1 MRITATRGRIVELVC
16 PAGSPAALEAAVEA
30 GADAIYTGFRDGT
43 NARSFAGLN
52 FTDLQLARAR
62 DYTRAH
68 GRRLFIAVNT
78 YVQPQRWADWQR
90 AVDTA
95 ADLDVDALIAADI
108 GVLEYAASRHPRL
121 PLHLSVQGS
130 ATNRHALAFYTEHF
144 GVRRAVLPR
153 VLSLA
158 QVTR

>member
-1 MRITATRGRIVELVC
+1 GTSAQCHRHTSRWISPRCRTSRWLDPRQGAACRAASESMRITATRGRIVELVC

-90 AVDTA
+90 
-95 ADLDVDALIAADI
+95 
-108 GVLEYAASRHPRL
+108 
-121 PLHLSVQGS
+121 
-130 ATNRHALAFYTEHF
+130 
-144 GVRRAVLPR
+144 
-153 VLSLA
+153 
-158 QVTR
+158 